1 MRLILHFID
10 MGISLSRDF
19 YVSSFFITL
28 TSNMNKSYKNAIQCK
43 CHVTNKKL
51 SFCILNSMQTNYTEF
66 LQILKERTKYDWST
80 CTSEPLLMKSTSGM
94 FRFSAILEQ

>member
-1 MRLILHFID
+1 
-10 MGISLSRDF
+10 
-19 YVSSFFITL
+19 
-28 TSNMNKSYKNAIQCK
+28 
-43 CHVTNKKL
+43 
-51 SFCILNSMQTNYTEF
+51 MQTNYTEF